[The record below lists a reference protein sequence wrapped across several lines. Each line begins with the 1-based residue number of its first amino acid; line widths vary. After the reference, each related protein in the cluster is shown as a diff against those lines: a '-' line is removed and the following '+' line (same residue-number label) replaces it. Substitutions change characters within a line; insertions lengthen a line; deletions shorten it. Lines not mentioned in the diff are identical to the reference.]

1 MYYRYGRKFV
11 DVILFLRYFN
21 FFNNVK
27 LIFNI
32 GKMCLEY
39 VSLKNSMFLF
49 WRGFI
54 CIFSRILFG

>member
-27 LIFNI
+27 LELV
-32 GKMCLEY
+32 KLE
-39 VSLKNSMFLF
+39 
-49 WRGFI
+49 
-54 CIFSRILFG
+54 FSREE